1 MGLRES
7 QTHNIALPL
16 YLLINRQ
23 TISILRCLRITWM
36 SLNITILIRTNMS
49 TCLDTVVNRSKREA
63 ELNTNRP
70 NPGGHE
76 GKILTKLMNA
86 EKNNQAAA
94 AASGAHREKSSN

>member
-1 MGLRES
+1 MGTIYKCAVTYK
-7 QTHNIALPL
+7 QTKRIDRK
-16 YLLINRQ
+16 I
-23 TISILRCLRITWM
+23 ISKM
-36 SLNITILIRTNMS
+36 SEDHMDEFEHYNYEM
-49 TCLDTVVNRSKREA
+49 DKHVNLSGHSGKQRSKREA

-76 GKILTKLMNA
+76 RKILTKLMNA